1 MSTLVRVPVTDGQYL
16 RGSCR
21 LAAGDVTED
30 GEVRTEAVDVVDV
43 SIDGGCIERIARTVR
58 EELPL

>member
-21 LAAGDVTED
+21 LAASNVTED
-30 GEVRTEAVDVVDV
+30 GEVRTKAVYVADVL
-43 SIDGGCIERIARTVR
+43 IDGGCLKRIARTVR